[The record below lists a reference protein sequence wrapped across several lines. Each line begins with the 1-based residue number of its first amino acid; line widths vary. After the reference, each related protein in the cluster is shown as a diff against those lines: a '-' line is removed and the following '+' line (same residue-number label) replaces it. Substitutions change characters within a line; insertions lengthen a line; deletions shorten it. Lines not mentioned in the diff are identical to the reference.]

1 MMQSYSLKFKGK
13 YFVSVI
19 GKFQFSAPSGNTG
32 LLSPEQVGGL
42 TQFLL
47 VRCSLFNCSCDKHRA
62 VFKAAACV
70 FASQYLERSRVKQ
83 LN

>member
-1 MMQSYSLKFKGK
+1 MELHSLKFKGK
-13 YFVSVI
+13 YFVAVI
-19 GKFQFSAPSGNTG
+19 EKFQFSAPRGNTG

-47 VRCSLFNCSCDKHRA
+47 DRCSLLNCSCDKQRA
-62 VFKAAACV
+62 VFRGATCV
-70 FASQYLERSRVKQ
+70 FAAQYLERSRVKQ